1 VTMENKNEG
10 MTLIVKTVARLTS
23 WLILLYGFY
32 LITHGHLTSGG
43 GFAGG
48 LVIALSFIHLTLA
61 YGRNFVDKRI
71 NLGLM
76 CRVMSGGGL
85 AFLLLGWLSL
95 IMTGKFFGQLFPKG
109 RLFNLLSG
117 GTVPLI
123 NVFIGLNVGLL
134 LYIGFSY
141 LVKFRAKGK

>member
-1 VTMENKNEG
+1 MENKNEG

-61 YGRNFVDKRI
+61 YGRNFIEKRI
-71 NLGLM
+71 NVVLM
-76 CRVMSGGGL
+76 YRLMACGGL
-85 AFLLLGWLSL
+85 GFLLVGLVGL
-95 IMTGKFFGQLFPKG
+95 IWNGKFFGQWLPKG
-109 RLFNLLSG
+109 NLFKLVSG
-117 GTVPLI
+117 GTIPLI
-123 NVFIGLNVGLL
+123 NIFIGLNVGIL
-134 LYIGFSY
+134 LYLGFYY
-141 LVKFRAKGK
+141 LVTFRAKGK

>member
-1 VTMENKNEG
+1 MEKSNEG

-61 YGRNFVDKRI
+61 YGRRFIDRRI
-71 NLGLM
+71 SVVLM
-76 CRVMSGGGL
+76 YRLMASGGL

-95 IMTGKFFGQLFPKG
+95 VINGKFFGKLLPNGQLF
-109 RLFNLLSG
+109 RIVSG
-117 GTVPLI
+117 GTIPLI
-123 NVFIGLNVGLL
+123 NICIGLNVGLL
-134 LYIGFSY
+134 LYLGFYY
-141 LVKFRAKGK
+141 LIKFRIKGA

>member
-1 VTMENKNEG
+1 MENKNEG
-10 MTLIVKTVARLTS
+10 MTLIVKTVARLTA

-61 YGRNFVDKRI
+61 YGRSFMDRRL

-76 CRVMSGGGL
+76 YQLMASGVL

-95 IMTGKFFGQLFPKG
+95 VIKGKFFLNILPKG
-109 RLFNLLSG
+109 ELGKFVSG
-117 GTVPLI
+117 GTIPLI
-123 NVFIGLNVGLL
+123 NIFIGLNVGLL
-134 LYIGFSY
+134 LYIGFYY
-141 LVKFRAKGK
+141 LVKFRIKGK